1 MFTKLN
7 SIILFALVA
16 FWLGWLLYPI
26 YIKFLKKI
34 HAGKTIREEAVT
46 GEKSVIFSEMHKH
59 KAWTPTMWWW
69 LLILIVLIMILL
81 SLLVQKLWWTN
92 NSLINRQETYVLL
105 AWFFWMWLIWLIDDY
120 LNIRWYGAKKWL
132 SAKAKLIMMFI
143 FSGLISRW
151 FYAKLWIDYINLR
164 PIAWKIHLW
173 IFRPILTFVFTIA
186 IVNAINITDW
196 LDWLA
201 WGLMWLELLALL
213 VITYT
218 NQTYIATTFVTI
230 VWAVLASFMFFNIF
244 PAKIF
249 MWDSGAFAMGWL
261 FATLIYLLNMRI
273 WIIIPFLILFLPF
286 IVDLCTSF
294 LQIFW
299 KKVFHKKLF
308 EVAPLHHL
316 FEKRWIHEST
326 IVMKFWMIQA
336 LLAAVFAIMMFYQ
349 IWGELI

>member
-1 MFTKLN
+1 M
-7 SIILFALVA
+7 
-16 FWLGWLLYPI
+16 G
-26 YIKFLKKI
+26 
-34 HAGKTIREEAVT
+34 
-46 GEKSVIFSEMHKH
+46 
-59 KAWTPTMWWW
+59 
-69 LLILIVLIMILL
+69 
-81 SLLVQKLWWTN
+81 
-92 NSLINRQETYVLL
+92 
-105 AWFFWMWLIWLIDDY
+105 LIWLIDDY

-151 FYAKLWIDYINLR
+151 FYAKLWIDYINLW

-173 IFRPILTFVFTIA
+173 IFWPILTFVFTIA

-201 WGLMWLELLALL
+201 WWLMWLELLALL

-249 MWDSGAFAMGWL
+249 MWDSGAFAMWWL

-336 LLAAVFAIMMFYQ
+336 LLVAVFAIMMFYQ

>member
-69 LLILIVLIMILL
+69 LLIFIVLVMILL

-105 AWFFWMWLIWLIDDY
+105 AGFFGMGLIWLLDDY

-132 SAKAKLIMMFI
+132 SAKAKLIMMFV

-151 FYAKLWIDYINLR
+151 FYAKLWIDYINLW

-336 LLAAVFAIMMFYQ
+336 LLVAVFAIMMFYQ
-349 IWGELI
+349 IGGELI

>member
-16 FWLGWLLYPI
+16 FWLGRLLYPL

-69 LLILIVLIMILL
+69 LLIIIVLFMVIL

-92 NSLINRQETYVLL
+92 NSLLNRQETYVLL
-105 AWFFWMWLIWLIDDY
+105 AGFFGMWLIWLIDDY
-120 LNIRWYGAKKWL
+120 LNIKGFWAKKWL

-151 FYAKLWIDYINLR
+151 FWAKLGIDYINLW
-164 PIAWKIHLW
+164 PIAGKVHLW
-173 IFRPILTFVFTIA
+173 IFWPILTFVITIA

-201 WGLMWLELLALL
+201 WGLMWVELLVLA
-213 VITYT
+213 VVTFT
-218 NQTYIATTFVTI
+218 NQTYIATTFVVI

-249 MWDSGAFAMGWL
+249 MWDSGAFAMWWL
-261 FATLIYLLNMRI
+261 FAALIYLLNMRI

-286 IVDLCTSF
+286 IIDICSSF

-316 FEKRWIHEST
+316 FEKRWNHEAT
-326 IVMKFWMIQA
+326 IVMKFWMVQA
-336 LLAAVFAIMMFYQ
+336 LLAAVFVIMMFYQ

>member
-16 FWLGWLLYPI
+16 FWLWRLLYPL

-46 GEKSVIFSEMHKH
+46 WEKSVIFSEMHKH

-69 LLILIVLIMILL
+69 LLILIVLVMTLS
-81 SLLVQKLWWTN
+81 SLLVQKLWWTK

-105 AWFFWMWLIWLIDDY
+105 AGFFGMWLIWLLDDY

-132 SAKAKLIMMFI
+132 SAKAKLIMMFV

-151 FYAKLWIDYINLR
+151 FYAKLWIDYINLW
-164 PIAWKIHLW
+164 PIAGKIHLW
-173 IFRPILTFVFTIA
+173 IFWPILTFVFTIA

-201 WGLMWLELLALL
+201 WWLMWLELLALL
-213 VITYT
+213 VVTYV

-230 VWAVLASFMFFNIF
+230 VGAVLASFMFFNIF

-249 MWDSGAFAMGWL
+249 MGDSGAFAMWWL
-261 FATLIYLLNMRI
+261 FATLIYLLNMRM
-273 WIIIPFLILFLPF
+273 WIIIPFLVLFLPF

-316 FEKRWIHEST
+316 FEKRGNHEST
-326 IVMKFWMIQA
+326 IVMKFRMIQA
-336 LLAAVFAIMMFYQ
+336 LLVAVFAIMMFYQ

>member
-16 FWLGWLLYPI
+16 FWLGRLLYPL

-69 LLILIVLIMILL
+69 LLIFIVLFMIIL
-81 SLLVQKLWWTN
+81 SLLVQKLWRTN

-105 AWFFWMWLIWLIDDY
+105 AGFFGMGLIWLLDDY
-120 LNIRWYGAKKWL
+120 LNIRWYGTKKWL
-132 SAKAKLIMMFI
+132 SAKAKLIMMFV

-173 IFRPILTFVFTIA
+173 IFRPILTFIFTIA

-201 WGLMWLELLALL
+201 WWLMWLELLALL
-213 VITYT
+213 VITYV

-230 VWAVLASFMFFNIF
+230 VGAVLASFMFFNIF

-249 MWDSGAFAMGWL
+249 MGDSWAFAMWWL

-273 WIIIPFLILFLPF
+273 WIIIPFLVLFLPF

-316 FEKRWIHEST
+316 FEKRWNHEST

-336 LLAAVFAIMMFYQ
+336 LLVAIFAIMMFYQ

>member
-16 FWLGWLLYPI
+16 FGLWRLLYPL

-69 LLILIVLIMILL
+69 LLIFIVLIMILL

-105 AWFFWMWLIWLIDDY
+105 AGFFGMGLIWLLDDY

-132 SAKAKLIMMFI
+132 SAKAKLIMMFV

-151 FYAKLWIDYINLR
+151 FYTKLWIDYINLW
-164 PIAWKIHLW
+164 PIAGKVHLW
-173 IFRPILTFVFTIA
+173 IFWPILTFIFTIA

-201 WGLMWLELLALL
+201 WWLMWLELLALL
-213 VITYT
+213 VVTYV

-230 VWAVLASFMFFNIF
+230 VGAVLASFMFFNIF

-249 MWDSGAFAMGWL
+249 MGDSWAFAMWWL
-261 FATLIYLLNMRI
+261 FATLIYLLNMRM
-273 WIIIPFLILFLPF
+273 WIIIPFLVLFLPF

-316 FEKRWIHEST
+316 FEKKWNHEST

-336 LLAAVFAIMMFYQ
+336 LLVAVFAIMMFYQ
-349 IWGELI
+349 IWWELI